1 MRAAACALVLTATA
15 AQAQAVADATG
26 AILRGLD
33 KVAGTT
39 VDMALQNGETA
50 AFGSLAITLAECRY
64 PADNP
69 AADAYANLD
78 VLDQGGNLIF
88 GGWMVASSP
97 ALSALDHPRYDVWVL
112 GCIVPEPPP
121 AAPEEGET
129 SSDG

>member
-1 MRAAACALVLTATA
+1 MRAALCALVLTATA
-15 AQAQAVADATG
+15 AQAQAVADASG

-33 KVAGTT
+33 KVSGGT
-39 VDMALQNGETA
+39 VDLTLRTGETA
-50 AFGSLAITLAECRY
+50 TFGSLAITLAECRY

-78 VLDQGGNLIF
+78 ILDQGGNLLF

-112 GCIVPEPPP
+112 RCILPDPPP
-121 AAPEEGET
+121 AAPEEGAT